1 MPRRIIY
8 LLLLLALVLAACKPA
23 SQPVT
28 ATNGPGNMP
37 GSTAGPTSAPKQPD
51 TLNVPAQAPSVP
63 GCTVVS
69 FVPTPDP
76 SSLFPPA
83 TADDWHR
90 GPLTATVTIIEY
102 SDFQ

>member
-8 LLLLLALVLAACKPA
+8 LLLLLALALTACKSA
-23 SQPVT
+23 SQTVS
-28 ATNGPGNMP
+28 ATNGPGNVP
-37 GSTAGPTSAPKQPD
+37 GATIGPTSAPKQPD
-51 TLNVPAQAPSVP
+51 TLNVPVQAPSVP

-69 FVPTPDP
+69 FRPTPDP
-76 SSLFPPA
+76 SSIFPPVS
-83 TADDWHR
+83 ADDWHR